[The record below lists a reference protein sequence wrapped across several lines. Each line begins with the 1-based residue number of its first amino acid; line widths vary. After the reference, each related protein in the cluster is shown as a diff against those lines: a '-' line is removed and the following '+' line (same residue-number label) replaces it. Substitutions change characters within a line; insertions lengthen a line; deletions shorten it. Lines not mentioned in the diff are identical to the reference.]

1 MRAHRQR
8 GVSLVELMV
17 AVVIAIITVLVVLEV
32 LATYEARKRTTTIGN
47 DAEISAATGLFAL
60 ERDVRM
66 AGAGLTLP
74 NSFACNVGVNL
85 FFGAAGTFS
94 DGAVLAPLRIIDGGA
109 GPDQIRVIRS
119 DANFGPA
126 PATIVTSMAA
136 ADSNVLV
143 DWNGGLARGDLF
155 LAGSPDG
162 NKICTVMQLTRAPQA
177 SGSGFSLEH
186 SSANPANH
194 NPASPG
200 TAFTTAIRYDVGD
213 TVTNLGTFGL
223 RTYAVL
229 CGNGAAPGL
238 DNACNLVSFNTLAV
252 PAPTLANVESISTQ
266 VVDLQAQY
274 GVAPANSQTVDA
286 WVDATLDPLT
296 GVNWAAPTALNL
308 RRIKA
313 VRLAIVTRGNLERE
327 MVSPATL
334 VLWDRGLAT
343 ERTIALNNDQRRYRY
358 KVLTVVVP
366 LINVIW
372 AGV

>member
-17 AVVIAIITVLVVLEV
+17 AVVIAVITVLVVLEV
-32 LATYEARKRTTTIGN
+32 LSTYEARKRTTTIGN

-85 FFGAAGTFS
+85 FFGGTTFS

-143 DWNGGLARGDLF
+143 DWNGGLVRDDLF

-229 CGNGAAPGL
+229 CGDGAAPGL
-238 DNACNLVSFNTLAV
+238 ANACNLVSFNTLTV

-274 GVAPANSQTVDA
+274 GVAPANSQTVNE
-286 WVDATLDPLT
+286 WVPATAGGP
-296 GVNWAAPTALNL
+296 WAAPTALNL

-327 MVSPATL
+327 IVSPDTL
-334 VLWDRGLAT
+334 VLWDEGLPSDQS
-343 ERTIALNNDQRRYRY
+343 IALNNDQRRYRY

>member
-32 LATYEARKRTTTIGN
+32 LAVYDARKRTTSIGN
-47 DAEISAATGLFAL
+47 DAEISAATGLFAI
-60 ERDVRM
+60 EREVRM

-74 NSFACNVGVNL
+74 NSLACNAGVNL
-85 FFGAAGTFS
+85 FFDGATVS
-94 DGAVLAPLRIIDGGA
+94 DGAVLAPLRIVDGGA
-109 GPDQIRVIRS
+109 GPDQIRVVRS
-119 DANFGPA
+119 NADFGPA

-136 ADSNVLV
+136 PDSDLLV
-143 DWNGGLARGDLF
+143 DWNGGLAQGDIF

-162 NKICTVMQLTRAPQA
+162 NKICTLMQLTRAPQA
-177 SGSGFSLEH
+177 SGSGFRLEH
-186 SSANPANH
+186 SSASSDYNPG
-194 NPASPG
+194 NPGS
-200 TAFTTAIRYDVGD
+200 AFTTAIRYDVGD
-213 TVTNLGTFGL
+213 SVTNLGRLGMRTF
-223 RTYAVL
+223 AVL
-229 CGNGAAPGL
+229 CGDGAAPGL
-238 DNACNLVSFNTLAV
+238 ANACNLVTFDTLAT
-252 PAPTLANVESISTQ
+252 PAPPTLADVESIATQ

-274 GVAPANSQTVDA
+274 GVAPANSQTVNA
-286 WVDATLDPLT
+286 WVDATGGT
-296 GVNWAAPTALNL
+296 WAAPTVANL

-334 VLWDRGLAT
+334 VLWDAGLAT
-343 ERTIALNNDQRRYRY
+343 ERTIALDNDQRRYRY